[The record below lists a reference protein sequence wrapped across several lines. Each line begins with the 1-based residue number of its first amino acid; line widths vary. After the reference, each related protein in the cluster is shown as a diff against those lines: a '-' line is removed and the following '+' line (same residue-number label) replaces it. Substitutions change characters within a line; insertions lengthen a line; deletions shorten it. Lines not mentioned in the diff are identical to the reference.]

1 MACGYSA
8 EVHFEGGPNWSL
20 VIAQLEQAERLEQA
34 ALRGEAQEKSDAN
47 FHRQYDR
54 QIRLWGLAAQQRMTG
69 GNAHSSNLSV
79 SNIACASVR
88 RDILL
93 LVLVSYLTR
102 CTAGAQVL
110 VVGMRGLAAEVCKNI
125 VLAGVIFHLCCPL
138 PLFPSPYRAMPAPSR
153 HGPLTLGARI
163 YPPNRSHDCLK

>member
-20 VIAQLEQAERLEQA
+20 VIAQLEQAEKLEQA
-34 ALRGEAQEKSDAN
+34 AFRGETQEKSDAN

-79 SNIACASVR
+79 SNIACAPVR
-88 RDILL
+88 PETFSDWC
-93 LVLVSYLTR
+93 S
-102 CTAGAQVL
+102 
-110 VVGMRGLAAEVCKNI
+110 
-125 VLAGVIFHLCCPL
+125 
-138 PLFPSPYRAMPAPSR
+138 FP
-153 HGPLTLGARI
+153 I
-163 YPPNRSHDCLK
+163 